1 MALPSFNQ
9 KFNWNKGDEMVKHS
23 GLGKGL
29 EALIPGDDMNQETQN
44 SNSVS
49 IESIKPNPRQPRSIF
64 KQEELKELAESIR
77 ENGIIQP
84 LIISPAE
91 NPGEYYLVA
100 GERRLLAA
108 KTLGMESVPVIIRD
122 VSDIQQ
128 LELALVENV
137 QREDLSPLETAEAY
151 RQLADDFSLSHDDI
165 AKKVGKSRVT
175 ITNTIRL
182 LKLPEE
188 VLNHLRASEITEGH
202 ARAILALP
210 TPESQIG
217 ATETVI
223 RKSLNVRQTEQLVQS
238 LLGQKKKEAV
248 KPVYSSQVKEIEE
261 LLRNSL
267 GTKVNLHYTPK
278 GGSVVIRYYSDE
290 ELDSIIN
297 KITRK

>member
-1 MALPSFNQ
+1 
-9 KFNWNKGDEMVKHS
+9 MVKHS

-29 EALIPGDDMNQETQN
+29 EALIPGDDNAQGTQS
-44 SNSVS
+44 SNTIS

-91 NPGEYYLVA
+91 IPGEYYLVA

-108 KTLGMESVPVIIRD
+108 KTLGFESVPVIIRD

-151 RQLADDFSLSHDDI
+151 RQLADDFSLSHDVI

-182 LKLPEE
+182 LKLPED
-188 VLNHLRASEITEGH
+188 VLSHLRASEITEGH

-210 TPESQIG
+210 TPEIPD
-217 ATETVI
+217 
-223 RKSLNVRQTEQLVQS
+223 RCNRDC
-238 LLGQKKKEAV
+238 
-248 KPVYSSQVKEIEE
+248 Y
-261 LLRNSL
+261 
-267 GTKVNLHYTPK
+267 PK
-278 GGSVVIRYYSDE
+278 
-290 ELDSIIN
+290 II
-297 KITRK
+297 KCPAD